1 MRTLS
6 SLAALAT
13 LVVSACVSMNPMGTG
28 NHLVYRDTSGAPA
41 MQIDYPSEA
50 FCRRVEAV
58 ASSNARCQ
66 EQSVEDQLKA
76 RATLHYNPPG
86 MTVEAHYADLERC
99 HVANGRMAAGV
110 ELLKPCTAK

>member
-1 MRTLS
+1 MRAPC

-13 LVVSACVSMNPMGTG
+13 FSLTACVSMAPMGSG
-28 NHLVYRDTSGAPA
+28 RHLVYRDTNGAPA
-41 MQIDYPSEA
+41 MQIDYPTDS
-50 FCRRVEAV
+50 FCRHVEAV
-58 ASSNARCQ
+58 ASGDARCQ
-66 EQSVEDQLKA
+66 DRSVEDQLKA

-86 MTVEAHYADLERC
+86 MTVEAHYADLVRC